1 MNIINYE
8 ILINE
13 STMHVISY
21 LVLFIAIIV
30 IGGWLTDL
38 CVWPDT
44 PMYMLSIILSVIVA
58 FASTC
63 IYSKFAPNTD
73 ATYDVKITY
82 ENTLS
87 KPISVSEKDIITK
100 IQNNDIGTN
109 TSSQNYTYSFEIDK
123 ELYKKTWKTGR
134 KKSLSK
140 CYERLSKHHRNRFR
154 KGACTCRRIL

>member
-8 ILINE
+8 TLINE
-13 STMHVISY
+13 STMHTISY

-44 PMYMLSIILSVIVA
+44 PMYMFSIILSVIVA

-63 IYSKFAPNTD
+63 IYSKLAPNTD
-73 ATYDVKITY
+73 ATYEVRITY
-82 ENTLS
+82 ENTLG
-87 KPISVSEKDIITK
+87 KPISVSEKDIIAK

-109 TSSQNYTYSFEIDK
+109 TSSQNYIYSFEIDK
-123 ELYKKTWKTGR
+123 ELYKELEKLEEKRAKEQKYGFVNFTKD
-134 KKSLSK
+134 
-140 CYERLSKHHRNRFR
+140 
-154 KGACTCRRIL
+154 

>member
-8 ILINE
+8 TLINE
-13 STMHVISY
+13 STIRVISY

-44 PMYMLSIILSVIVA
+44 PMYRLSIVLSTIVA

-63 IYSKFAPNTD
+63 IYSKLAPNAD
-73 ATYDVKITY
+73 ATYEVRITY
-82 ENTLS
+82 ENTLG
-87 KPISVSEKDIITK
+87 KPISVSEKDIIAK

-109 TSSQNYTYSFEIDK
+109 TSSQNYIYSFEIDK
-123 ELYKKTWKTGR
+123 ELYKELEKLEEKRAKEQKYGFVNFTKD
-134 KKSLSK
+134 
-140 CYERLSKHHRNRFR
+140 
-154 KGACTCRRIL
+154 